1 MKKVLASATILSL
14 MLVGCS
20 NGGNN
25 ESSHKDDSSKTEQKD
40 KSSSQHDSK
49 KDSKRNDTNNKQ
61 DNQENNTNKEQTNNQ
76 NPNDGEQRTSERPTT
91 NSNGN
96 SSDNQNKQQQSV
108 QDNQNK
114 YVAPYQSENATRV
127 ARYLSPFEG
136 DRSQAL
142 QQLPNF
148 ETALSI
154 AKNEA
159 NMYGSENKSYNDYSI
174 EQTEDGF
181 RYVFSFKD
189 PSKSN
194 TYSIVTLNRQ
204 GQPTVVDPNFQP

>member
-1 MKKVLASATILSL
+1 MIRLI
-14 MLVGCS
+14 
-20 NGGNN
+20 
-25 ESSHKDDSSKTEQKD
+25 SKTIRKITIIKNEQVIKI
-40 KSSSQHDSK
+40 
-49 KDSKRNDTNNKQ
+49 
-61 DNQENNTNKEQTNNQ
+61 
-76 NPNDGEQRTSERPTT
+76 PNVGEQRTSERPTT

-154 AKNEA
+154 AKMKLICMEA
-159 NMYGSENKSYNDYSI
+159 KINHIMI
-174 EQTEDGF
+174 IQ
-181 RYVFSFKD
+181 
-189 PSKSN
+189 
-194 TYSIVTLNRQ
+194 
-204 GQPTVVDPNFQP
+204 

>member
-1 MKKVLASATILSL
+1 
-14 MLVGCS
+14 
-20 NGGNN
+20 
-25 ESSHKDDSSKTEQKD
+25 
-40 KSSSQHDSK
+40 
-49 KDSKRNDTNNKQ
+49 
-61 DNQENNTNKEQTNNQ
+61 
-76 NPNDGEQRTSERPTT
+76 
-91 NSNGN
+91 
-96 SSDNQNKQQQSV
+96 QNKQQQSV

-127 ARYLSPFEG
+127 ARCLSPFEG

>member
-1 MKKVLASATILSL
+1 

-20 NGGNN
+20 NGGND

-49 KDSKRNDTNNKQ
+49 KIRNVMIRLISKTIRKITIIKN
-61 DNQENNTNKEQTNNQ
+61 EQVIKIQ
-76 NPNDGEQRTSERPTT
+76 NVGEQRTSERPTT

-96 SSDNQNKQQQSV
+96 LSDNQNKQQQSV

-189 PSKSN
+189 PSKVIL
-194 TYSIVTLNRQ
+194 TQL
-204 GQPTVVDPNFQP
+204 

>member
-1 MKKVLASATILSL
+1 MK
-14 MLVGCS
+14 
-20 NGGNN
+20 
-25 ESSHKDDSSKTEQKD
+25 
-40 KSSSQHDSK
+40 
-49 KDSKRNDTNNKQ
+49 
-61 DNQENNTNKEQTNNQ
+61 
-76 NPNDGEQRTSERPTT
+76 
-91 NSNGN
+91 
-96 SSDNQNKQQQSV
+96 
-108 QDNQNK
+108 
-114 YVAPYQSENATRV
+114 NATRV
-127 ARYLSPFEG
+127 ARCLSPFEG

-189 PSKSN
+189 PSKVIL
-194 TYSIVTLNRQ
+194 TQL
-204 GQPTVVDPNFQP
+204 

>member
-1 MKKVLASATILSL
+1 
-14 MLVGCS
+14 
-20 NGGNN
+20 
-25 ESSHKDDSSKTEQKD
+25 
-40 KSSSQHDSK
+40 
-49 KDSKRNDTNNKQ
+49 
-61 DNQENNTNKEQTNNQ
+61 
-76 NPNDGEQRTSERPTT
+76 
-91 NSNGN
+91 
-96 SSDNQNKQQQSV
+96 
-108 QDNQNK
+108 
-114 YVAPYQSENATRV
+114 
-127 ARYLSPFEG
+127 